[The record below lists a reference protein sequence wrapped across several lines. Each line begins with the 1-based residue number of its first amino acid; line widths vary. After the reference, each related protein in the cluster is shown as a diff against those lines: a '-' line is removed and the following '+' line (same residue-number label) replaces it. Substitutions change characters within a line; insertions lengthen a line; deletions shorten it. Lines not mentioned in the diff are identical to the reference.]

1 MPFHSFKA
9 IIHRERFF
17 VAECAELGL
26 TAQGRSVE
34 EALAGL
40 RIATEEYL
48 ATLGEHVDATLRM
61 LDARPIPHEQRGK
74 GTLMRRYRVELP
86 A

>member
-1 MPFHSFKA
+1 MAFHSFKA
-9 IIHRERFF
+9 LIHRERFF
-17 VAECAELGL
+17 VAECAELAL
-26 TAQGRSVE
+26 SAQGRSVE

-48 ATLGEHVDATLRM
+48 ATLGDNVESTLRA
-61 LDARPIPHEQRGK
+61 LDARPITHEQRGK
-74 GTLMRRYRVELP
+74 GTIMRRYRVEIP